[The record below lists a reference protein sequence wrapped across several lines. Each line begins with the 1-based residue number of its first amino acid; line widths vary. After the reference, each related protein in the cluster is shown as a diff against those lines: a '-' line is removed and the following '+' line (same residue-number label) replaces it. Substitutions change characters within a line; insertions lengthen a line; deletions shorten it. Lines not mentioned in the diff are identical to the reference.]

1 MGSGGARLGA
11 TWARDRAGGVRYDF
25 PMSLEPA
32 VALLQKLDLFAGLD
46 PVRLE
51 VVAFTCE
58 RRAFAAGAT
67 LFTEGEEADC
77 AWLILEGE
85 AAMLSRDEA
94 GEPRAHRLDRGDLI
108 GETAL
113 FGPEARR
120 TTLRAVTGL
129 QALRIGR
136 DMFQRLMGEF
146 PEMAGSVAGRVADRL
161 EAVGDD
167 LAGLR
172 ERLGRDKDKKKGRAR
187 E

>member
-1 MGSGGARLGA
+1 
-11 TWARDRAGGVRYDF
+11 
-25 PMSLEPA
+25 MSLEPA
-32 VALLQKLDLFAGLD
+32 SALLQQIDLFAGLD

-58 RRAFAAGAT
+58 RREYAPGAT
-67 LFTEGEEADC
+67 IFHQGEEADC

-85 AAMLSRDEA
+85 AVMLSHDGTGAPEV
-94 GEPRAHRLDRGDLI
+94 HRLDRGELI

-113 FGPEARR
+113 FEPERRR
-120 TTLRAVTGL
+120 TTLRAVTSL
-129 QALRIGR
+129 QVLRIGR

-167 LAGLR
+167 LARLR
-172 ERLGRDKDKKKGRAR
+172 QRLGQDKDKKGRAG

>member
-1 MGSGGARLGA
+1 
-11 TWARDRAGGVRYDF
+11 
-25 PMSLEPA
+25 MSLEPA

-46 PVRLE
+46 PVRIE

-58 RRAFAAGAT
+58 RRDFAAGTT

-120 TTLRAVTGL
+120 TTLRAVTQL

-146 PEMAGSVAGRVADRL
+146 PEMAGSVAGRMADRL
-161 EAVGDD
+161 EAVDDD